1 MSTYAHVMSLLLYH
15 SYIHSFVLLLDA
27 DFSKCV
33 LEGKTPRVVKGH
45 PPGHLRFWSSVID
58 LGAI

>member
-1 MSTYAHVMSLLLYH
+1 MCTVCYYTINSYTLYVI
-15 SYIHSFVLLLDA
+15 YVIWDA

-45 PPGHLRFWSSVID
+45 PPGHLGFCSSVID